1 MTCVPQTYALL
12 LHFWQVLNI
21 YNSFPPP
28 TTLTAAYN
36 NNKTWFQSRW
46 RRLRWPY
53 LCSRLQFMAMNMC
66 MNLEW
71 MIFFTVDTRYYVFN
85 FIPFVLQGLI
95 LCAIFI
101 HIKKVVLSY
110 KNKIRI
116 LHFNVY
122 FFHYHYAQWLLIFHL
137 ISRCIWNI
145 NWNSR
150 IIEIVFNS
158 S

>member
-1 MTCVPQTYALL
+1 MTCVPQPYALL

-21 YNSFPPP
+21 YNSFTPP

-95 LCAIFI
+95 LWAIFI
-101 HIKKVVLSY
+101 FIKRSCYHTKTRLECGVLMFIFLIYLMSVRY
-110 KNKIRI
+110 QFFI
-116 LHFNVY
+116 LLEMIFY
-122 FFHYHYAQWLLIFHL
+122 FILLFKYHWPCLKFLT
-137 ISRCIWNI
+137 
-145 NWNSR
+145 
-150 IIEIVFNS
+150 
-158 S
+158 